1 MTANRLAYV
10 VALTS
15 DPSQISHPIGT
26 EPVVRPLHIS
36 ITPDGV
42 SEGGGY
48 GALLI
53 VLRTILL
60 VFMICEAMEFNE
72 VMVLLACRF
81 VVNIVGDV
89 VVLTT
94 CIFVA
99 NRLGDVMDTPAVML
113 DVIKL
118 FMLPDKELKLKHPI
132 VLAVIVP
139 LDMNDVDIVL
149 IVAV

>member
-1 MTANRLAYV
+1 M
-10 VALTS
+10 
-15 DPSQISHPIGT
+15 
-26 EPVVRPLHIS
+26 
-36 ITPDGV
+36 
-42 SEGGGY
+42 
-48 GALLI
+48 I

-60 VFMICEAMEFNE
+60 VFMIGEAMEFNE

-89 VVLTT
+89 VVLAT
-94 CIFVA
+94 CIFVT

-132 VLAVIVP
+132 VLAVIMP
-139 LDMNDVDIVL
+139 LDMNDVDMVL